1 MIGGELGTASR
12 LWALILA
19 GLASAFAA
27 APEALAWGDAGHR
40 IVCQLAYLELTP
52 AAKAQ
57 VDALI
62 ALDPKFHSFASSC
75 TWPDVFPPARPQE
88 HFLNV
93 PRTARTVD
101 PDRLCPAAE
110 RCVASAILNDARDLA
125 FSQDA
130 GDRLRL
136 LKSLGHW
143 VGDIHQPLHVS
154 FEDDKGANFIDASG
168 ACGQSLHL
176 AWDICIVESKLG
188 SDEVPAAAALESEI
202 TAEERKAW
210 APASLDAAAVATWA
224 SESLAIALT
233 PPVQYCFQHG
243 DACWYSPDSRQFAGQ
258 KRTVETGASYLE
270 AEAPIVRERLKRAG
284 VRLAAILNTVFSAVM
299 Q

>member
-1 MIGGELGTASR
+1 MRR
-12 LWALILA
+12 LWALLPI
-19 GLASAFAA
+19 GLAWLFAA
-27 APEALAWGDAGHR
+27 APEARAWGDAGHR

-62 ALDPKFHSFASSC
+62 ALDPKFHSFAASC
-75 TWPDVFPPARPQE
+75 TWPDAFPPVRPQE

-93 PRTARTVD
+93 PRTARAVD
-101 PDRLCPAAE
+101 PAHLCPLAD

-125 FSQDA
+125 LSQDSS
-130 GDRLRL
+130 DRLRL

-154 FEDDKGANFIDASG
+154 FEDDKGANFIDSSG
-168 ACGQSLHL
+168 ACSQSLHL
-176 AWDICIVESKLG
+176 DWDICIVEAKLG
-188 SDEVPAAAALESEI
+188 SDEVKAAAALESEI
-202 TAEERKAW
+202 TDEDRKSW
-210 APASLDAAAVATWA
+210 GSPGLDAAAVANWA

-243 DACWYSPDSRQFAGQ
+243 DACWYAPDSPKFAGR
-258 KRTVETGASYLE
+258 KRSVEMGPAYLDR
-270 AEAPIVRERLKRAG
+270 EAPVVRERLKRAG
-284 VRLAAILNTVFSAVM
+284 VRLAAILNTVFSK
-299 Q
+299 